1 MNNMLPMISVPI
13 SVQRAELKVNV
24 IAGTRNEMLEILE
37 REYEIARTRITETN
51 DLRILRSYRKRIQT
65 LNNPRGRK

>member
-1 MNNMLPMISVPI
+1 MISVPI

-24 IAGTRNEMLEILE
+24 IAGTRVEMLEILE